1 MGVLRREKPSQRGRV
16 FFGPLGA
23 QAVVQLAADAA
34 HRDDVAFLSDLGNA
48 GNGPPFLGAAEPEMS
63 EPPQMLRKR
72 GPSQRMKD
80 E

>member
-23 QAVVQLAADAA
+23 QAVVQLTADAA
-34 HRDDVAFLSDLGNA
+34 HRNDVAFLSDLGNA
-48 GNGPPFLGAAEPEMS
+48 PEMARHS
-63 EPPQMLRKR
+63 LVQRSPKCPNPQMRRKR